1 MTRAQRLP
9 ILPLLALGMAAFV
22 TIVTETL
29 PAGLLTRMA
38 HDLAITP
45 AAAGQSV
52 TVYAVGSFIAAIP
65 LMSLLQGWR
74 RRRLLLLTLAG
85 FTLANTVTAFASNY
99 GLLLAARGIAGIA
112 AGILWALLAGFAAS
126 MPPAHKRGKAIA
138 IAMAGTPLALSIG
151 VPIGTFVG
159 NLIGWRLC
167 FAMLSVMSLLLMI
180 ILRLS
185 APDQAAPPV
194 QQRLSLRRVAQLPG
208 VGRVL
213 LLVLSFVLAHNLL
226 YTYISPFLAPAG
238 LAARTD
244 AALLLFGLCSLA
256 SIAVTG
262 MLIDRYLHGLT
273 VLSVGLFI
281 LAALLL
287 QLNATRAST
296 IWAAVIFWGL
306 AFGGA
311 ATLFQTAMVIRAKE
325 ATDIAQSMLVTVWNL
340 AIAGGGILGGIVLE
354 QVGTQGFTPLL
365 LLLLAIAM
373 WMAWS
378 AGKNAEVC
386 AQQRSPER

>member
-1 MTRAQRLP
+1 MFNAVGCFFPAIPFWSFRRGGAPPRLLF
-9 ILPLLALGMAAFV
+9 LPLG
-22 TIVTETL
+22 
-29 PAGLLTRMA
+29 
-38 HDLAITP
+38 
-45 AAAGQSV
+45 
-52 TVYAVGSFIAAIP
+52 
-65 LMSLLQGWR
+65 
-74 RRRLLLLTLAG
+74 G
-85 FTLANTVTAFASNY
+85 FALANPATAVASNY
-99 GLLLAARGIAGIA
+99 GLLLAARSIAGIA

-126 MPPAHKRGKAIA
+126 MAPTHQRGKAIA

-167 FAMLSVMSLLLMI
+167 FAILSVMSLLLMI

-185 APDQAAPPV
+185 APDHAGPA
-194 QQRLSLRRVAQLPG
+194 QQRRISLRCVAQRPG

-238 LAARTD
+238 LAAKTD

-262 MLIDRYLHGLT
+262 MLIDRYLYGLT
-273 VLSVGLFI
+273 VLSVGLFM

-296 IWAAVIFWGL
+296 VWAAVIFWGL

-354 QVGTQGFTPLL
+354 QVGTRGFTPLL
-365 LLLLAIAM
+365 LLLLAVAM
-373 WMAWS
+373 WVAWS
-378 AGKNAEVC
+378 VGKNADVC
-386 AQQRSPER
+386 VQQRSPER

>member
-9 ILPLLALGMAAFV
+9 LLPLLALGMAAFV

-126 MPPAHKRGKAIA
+126 MAPAHKKGQAIA

-185 APDQAAPPV
+185 APDHAAPPV
-194 QQRLSLRRVAQLPG
+194 PQRLSLRRVAQLPG
-208 VGRVL
+208 VGHVL

-226 YTYISPFLAPAG
+226 YTYISPFLTPAG

-262 MLIDRYLHGLT
+262 MLIDRYLYGLT

-296 IWAAVIFWGL
+296 VWAAVIFWGL

-354 QVGTQGFTPLL
+354 RVGTQGFTPLL
-365 LLLLAIAM
+365 LLLLTVAM

>member
-29 PAGLLTRMA
+29 PAGLLTQMA

-52 TVYAVGSFIAAIP
+52 TVYAIGSFIAAIP

-85 FTLANTVTAFASNY
+85 FTLANSVTAFASNY

-126 MPPAHKRGKAIA
+126 MAPAHKRGKAIA
-138 IAMAGTPLALSIG
+138 IAMAGTPLALCIG
-151 VPIGTFVG
+151 VPVGTFVG
-159 NLIGWRLC
+159 NLVGWRLC

-185 APDQAAPPV
+185 APDHAVPPIP
-194 QQRLSLRRVAQLPG
+194 QRLSLRRVAQLPD

-238 LAARTD
+238 LAAKTD

-262 MLIDRYLHGLT
+262 MLIDRYLYGLT
-273 VLSVGLFI
+273 VLSVGLFM

-296 IWAAVIFWGL
+296 VWAAVIFWGL

-354 QVGTQGFTPLL
+354 QVGTRGFTPLL
-365 LLLLAIAM
+365 MLLLAVAM

-378 AGKNAEVC
+378 AGKNAEGCV
-386 AQQRSPER
+386 QQRAPER

>member
-52 TVYAVGSFIAAIP
+52 TVYAIGSFIAAIP

-85 FTLANTVTAFASNY
+85 FTLANSVTAFASNY

-126 MPPAHKRGKAIA
+126 MAPAHKRGKAIA

-151 VPIGTFVG
+151 VPVGTFVG
-159 NLIGWRLC
+159 NLVGWRLC

-185 APDQAAPPV
+185 APDHAAPPIP
-194 QQRLSLRRVAQLPG
+194 QRLSLRRVAQLPD

-238 LAARTD
+238 LAAKTD

-262 MLIDRYLHGLT
+262 MLIDRYLYGLT
-273 VLSVGLFI
+273 VLSVGLFM

-296 IWAAVIFWGL
+296 VWAAVIFWGL

-340 AIAGGGILGGIVLE
+340 AIAGGGILGGMVLE
-354 QVGTQGFTPLL
+354 QVGTRGFTPLL
-365 LLLLAIAM
+365 LLLLAVAM

-378 AGKNAEVC
+378 AGKNAEGCV
-386 AQQRSPER
+386 QQRSPER